1 MDGLSAVLDQIR
13 LNSVIY
19 FKSAFTP
26 DWGMDVPQGPYA
38 QFHIIAEG
46 ECYFKCAGEATK
58 ELTAGDILIFPNGT
72 AHWLAHNLQS
82 KKISGQE
89 VVSSIQQGNSIF
101 SGNHSATTLIC
112 GHFEFDRSVDHPFL
126 SSLPDIIHIKNIKET
141 GFSWI
146 MNIANLLITETQTA
160 STGSKIIV
168 HRLAEALFIS
178 AIRFYIAQHHNQP
191 FLAALYDQKISA
203 TLQQIHTYPEKDWS
217 VDNLSKEAG
226 MSRTSFANHFR
237 NKVGQTP
244 MHYLTNWRMLIAQRI
259 LEESEEPIAEVAEKI
274 GYGSEQSFNRAFK
287 KVVRQTP
294 AKYRREGNA
303 A

>member
-19 FKSAFTP
+19 FKSAFAP

-46 ECYFKCAGEATK
+46 ECCFKCTGEATK

-72 AHWLAHNLQS
+72 AHWLAHNLQA
-82 KKISGQE
+82 KKINGQE

-101 SGNHSATTLIC
+101 SGNHTATTLIC

-126 SSLPDIIHIKNIKET
+126 ASLPDIIHIKNIEAT

-146 MNIANLLITETQTA
+146 LNIADLLIAETQTD

-168 HRLAEALFIS
+168 QRLAEALFIS

-203 TLQQIHTYPEKDWS
+203 TLQQIHASPEKDWS

-237 NKVGQTP
+237 DKVGQTP

-274 GYGSEQSFNRAFK
+274 GYGSEQAFNRAFK

-294 AKYRREGNA
+294 AKYRRERDA

>member
-19 FKSAFTP
+19 FKSAFAP
-26 DWGMDVPQGPYA
+26 DWGMDVPEGPYA
-38 QFHIIAEG
+38 QFHIIVEG
-46 ECYFKCAGEATK
+46 DCCFKCKGEETK
-58 ELTAGDILIFPNGT
+58 NLSAGDILIFPNGT
-72 AHWLAHNLQS
+72 AHWLAHTHKA
-82 KKISGQE
+82 KKINGQE
-89 VVSSIQQGNSIF
+89 VVTSIQQGKSVF
-101 SGNHSATTLIC
+101 EGSHTATTLIC
-112 GHFEFDRSVDHPFL
+112 GHFEFDRSVEHPFL
-126 SSLPDIIHIKNIKET
+126 SSLPDIIHINNIEET

-146 MNIANLLITETQTA
+146 LNIANLLITETQID
-160 STGSKIIV
+160 STGSKVIV
-168 HRLAEALFIS
+168 QRLAEALFIS

-203 TLQQIHTYPEKDWS
+203 TLQQIHAYPEKDWS

-259 LEESEEPIAEVAEKI
+259 LEESEESIAEVAEKI
-274 GYGSEQSFNRAFK
+274 GYGSEQAFNRAFK
-287 KVVRQTP
+287 KVVKQTP
-294 AKYRREGNA
+294 ARYRRAREA